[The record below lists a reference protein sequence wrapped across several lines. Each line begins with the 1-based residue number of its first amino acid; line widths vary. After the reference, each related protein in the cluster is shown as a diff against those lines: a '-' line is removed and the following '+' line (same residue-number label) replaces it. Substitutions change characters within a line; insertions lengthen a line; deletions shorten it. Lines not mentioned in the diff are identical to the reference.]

1 MKKIPLILFMVF
13 GFSIVYSQSLK
24 PAVIATSGSFY
35 ANSNNSVSWT
45 IGECIPETFA
55 NTVNKLTQGFQQ
67 GVYDINTVA
76 DFTENG
82 ASINLFPNPATDFVN
97 LEILQKDI
105 KEYSYQLFDSNGKC
119 LKNEKITS
127 TKSQIDLI
135 GFARNTY
142 ILNVYTGNQIILKS
156 FKIIKI
162 N

>member
-1 MKKIPLILFMVF
+1 MKKIPLILFMAF
-13 GFSIVYSQSLK
+13 GFNIVYSQSLK
-24 PAVIATSGSFY
+24 PDVIATSGSFY

-55 NTVNKLTQGFQQ
+55 NSSNKLTQGFQQ
-67 GVYDINTVA
+67 GVYEINTVA

-82 ASINLFPNPATDFVN
+82 VSINLFPNPATDFVN

-105 KEYSYQLFDSNGKC
+105 KDYSFQLFDSNGKC
-119 LKNEKITS
+119 LKNGKITAV
-127 TKSQIDLI
+127 KSQIELA
-135 GFARNTY
+135 GFSNNTY
-142 ILNVYTGNQIILKS
+142 ILNVSASNQKILKS